1 MTAVMAALL
10 LLLEAQSLE
19 VPLGLPVT
27 IDYSIPQDLEPL
39 PLETTADFTILDQT
53 GDSVTIVPLS
63 LDTLDLP
70 PMRAL
75 SGSVELEFPPPLV
88 TVSRTMP
95 DTSWTVAVFTSPIS
109 MGIPPGFPED
119 YLEQHAFW
127 KKWGS
132 APSRTWILLLG
143 LALVLI
149 AAGLFFWMKKRRK
162 AADGGEAQSGEK
174 AGISCLDEVLALL
187 DSAAFAQ
194 GRWLEYYRDVDALL
208 RSTVAFRFGVSNRAL
223 TWNQIARQLGS
234 DRQGR
239 KFIEDSRELTKEIT
253 LQRYAGWGGSR
264 DRARR
269 FTDILLSL
277 RKEWHRK

>member
-1 MTAVMAALL
+1 MTAALAALALL
-10 LLLEAQSLE
+10 LQAQSLE

-27 IDYSIPQDLEPL
+27 IDYSIPQGLEPL
-39 PLETTADFTILDQT
+39 PLETTGDFAILDQT

-95 DTSWTVAVFTSPIS
+95 DTSWTVTVFTSPIA
-109 MGIPPGFPED
+109 MGIPPGFPRD

-127 KKWGS
+127 EKWGS
-132 APSRTWILLLG
+132 APSRTWILLLV

-149 AAGLFFWMKKRRK
+149 AACLLFWLKRRK
-162 AADGGEAQSGEK
+162 AEDGGEAQPGTK
-174 AGISCLDEVLALL
+174 AGPSCLDEVLALL
-187 DSAAFAQ
+187 DSAAFAR
-194 GRWLEYYRDVDALL
+194 GNWLEYYRDIDKLL
-208 RSTVAFRFGVSNRAL
+208 RETVAFRFGVSNRAL

-239 KFIEDSRELTKEIT
+239 KFIEDSRELTGEIT

-269 FTDILLSL
+269 FTDMLLEI